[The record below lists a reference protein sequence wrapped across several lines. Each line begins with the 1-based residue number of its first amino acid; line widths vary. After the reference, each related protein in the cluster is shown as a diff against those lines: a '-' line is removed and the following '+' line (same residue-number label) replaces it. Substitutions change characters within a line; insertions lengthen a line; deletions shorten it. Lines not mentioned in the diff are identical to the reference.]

1 MNALKQLNSI
11 NLSGYGVFISSTTH
25 EVLGVGIYQLN
36 FGCEVFRI
44 FKIGFSILS
53 EGAEK
58 SVFFKDIIGIKS
70 NLNASIFSEASEKKD
85 FYVSLPLCIETSED
99 AVVIEVPL
107 LIYSRLLIFL
117 NKMCELHK
125 A

>member
-1 MNALKQLNSI
+1 MSALKQLNSI
-11 NLSGYGVFISSTTH
+11 NLSGYGVFIPSTIH
-25 EVLGVGIYQLN
+25 EGLGVGIYQLN
-36 FGCEVFRI
+36 FDFIVFRI

-58 SVFFKDIIGIKS
+58 CVFFKDVIGIKS
-70 NLNASIFSEASEKKD
+70 NLNASIFSEASQQKD
-85 FYVSLPLCIETSED
+85 FYVSLPLGIETSGD
-99 AVVIEVPL
+99 TVVIEVPL

-125 A
+125 T